1 MSPPTI
7 TLMRL
12 PPLPLTLLTTIP
24 HGSTPGTP
32 LRIPLAAHLT
42 RHLAINL
49 PLVLPGRL
57 DPPRLEPEQ
66 LPADRG
72 RALGVGAD
80 GVDVYDDERFDEVEE
95 GAGGFQTVGCG
106 GRAREAGGGEGV
118 HAFVVVLGCD
128 EGEDVDEG
136 GGEGGGGL
144 LGGAGLAEEEGDRLR
159 VGEVGCGGG
168 VVDAEAE
175 EGRGGG
181 GGGGHGGCCGGGV
194 RVCGGLR
201 TL

>member
-1 MSPPTI
+1 MP
-7 TLMRL
+7 L
-12 PPLPLTLLTTIP
+12 PPLPLTLLTAIP
-24 HGSTPGTP
+24 HGPTPSTP

-42 RHLAINL
+42 RHLAVNL
-49 PLVLPGRL
+49 ALVLPGRL
-57 DPPRLEPEQ
+57 DAPRLEPEQ
-66 LPADRG
+66 LPADLG
-72 RALGVGAD
+72 RALGVAAD

-95 GAGGFQTVGCG
+95 GAGAFQTVGCWG
-106 GRAREAGGGEGV
+106 GAGEAGGREGV

-144 LGGAGLAEEEGDRLR
+144 LGGGGLAEEEGDRVR
-159 VGEVGCGGG
+159 VGEVGCGGGG

-181 GGGGHGGCCGGGV
+181 GGGGGGHGG
-194 RVCGGLR
+194 L
-201 TL
+201 L